1 MSHLVEL
8 YKEELILRGKRE
20 NTLESISNSIN
31 TFEKYLQ
38 TKDIEL
44 NDTTINNITVQ
55 DAFNY
60 RKYLLDKGYKRS
72 SVNTKIANIKSYFG
86 FLTRHEIISKNP
98 FTGFEAME
106 ENDKTIKDILTKEED
121 IKIIESIRI
130 KLQGERNFEYASK
143 RNKAIIAVLASTGV
157 RIENLLSVTMDRLIK
172 INEGY
177 RIDYTKAETKGKV
190 DTTIYIV
197 GKNKELLEDYLK
209 VRKDKSGLNL
219 LFNSAGGN
227 KKISRSD
234 MITIINKRV
243 EYLGIQKHIVSHSF
257 RAYTANALL
266 SNGVDPILIRK
277 MLGWAND
284 KQDMLTSVYY
294 RSEAQE
300 KQIIEYSQILWK

>member
-1 MSHLVEL
+1 MSRLVEL
-8 YKEELILRGKRE
+8 YKEELSLKGKRV
-20 NTLESISNSIN
+20 NTIESINNSID
-31 TFEKYLQ
+31 TFSKYLQ

-44 NDTTINNITVQ
+44 NDVTVNNITVQ
-55 DAFNY
+55 DAFSY

-72 SVNTKIANIKSYFG
+72 SINTKIANIKSYFG
-86 FLTRHEIISKNP
+86 FLTKHQIISKNP

-106 ENDKTIKDILTKEED
+106 ENDKTIKDILTKEEVIKLIESFD
-121 IKIIESIRI
+121 IK
-130 KLQGERNFEYASK
+130 LAGERNFEYISK

-177 RIDYTKAETKGKV
+177 KIEYTKAETKGKV
-190 DTTIYIV
+190 NTTIYIV

-209 VRKDKSGLNL
+209 VRKDKAGLNL
-219 LFNSAGGN
+219 LFNSAGAN

-234 MITIINKRV
+234 ILTIIDKRV

-257 RAYTANALL
+257 RAFCANMLL
-266 SNGVDPILIRK
+266 SEGVDNLLIKKYMGWRIK
-277 MLGWAND
+277 DNDMLGNI
-284 KQDMLTSVYY
+284 YY

-300 KQIIEYSQILWK
+300 KQFIEYSQILWK

>member
-1 MSHLVEL
+1 MSYLDL
-8 YKEELILRGKRE
+8 YKEELSLKGKRM
-20 NTLESISNSIN
+20 NTIESINNSID
-31 TFEKYLQ
+31 TFSKYLQ

-55 DAFNY
+55 DAFSY
-60 RKYLLDKGYKRS
+60 RKYLLGKGYKKS
-72 SVNTKIANIKSYFG
+72 TVNTKIANIKSYFG
-86 FLTRHEIISKNP
+86 FLTKHQIISKNP
-98 FTGFEAME
+98 FTGFEALNE
-106 ENDKTIKDILTKEED
+106 DDRTIKDILSKEEVIKLIESFD
-121 IKIIESIRI
+121 IK
-130 KLQGERNFEYASK
+130 LAGERNFEYASK
-143 RNKAIIAVLASTGV
+143 RNKAIIAVLASTGI

-172 INEGY
+172 IEEGY
-177 RIDYTKAETKGKV
+177 RINYTKAETKGKI

-197 GKNKELLEDYLK
+197 GRNAELLEEYLK
-209 VRKDKSGLNL
+209 VRKDKAGLNL

-257 RAYTANALL
+257 RAFCANMLL
-266 SNGVDPILIRK
+266 SEGIESILIKK
-277 MLGWAND
+277 MLGWREKSN
-284 KQDMLTSVYY
+284 DMLSNIYY

>member
-1 MSHLVEL
+1 MSYLDL
-8 YKEELILRGKRE
+8 YKEELSLKGKRV
-20 NTLESISNSIN
+20 NTIESIDNSIN

-44 NDTTINNITVQ
+44 NDVTVNNITVQ

-60 RKYLLDKGYKRS
+60 RKYLLYKGYKKS
-72 SVNTKIANIKSYFG
+72 TVNTKIANIKSYFG
-86 FLTRHEIISKNP
+86 FLTKHQIISKNP
-98 FTGFEAME
+98 FTGFEALNE
-106 ENDKTIKDILTKEED
+106 DDRTIKDILSKEEVIKLIESFD
-121 IKIIESIRI
+121 IK
-130 KLQGERNFEYASK
+130 LAGERNFEYISK
-143 RNKAIIAVLASTGV
+143 RNKAIIAVLASTGI

-172 INEGY
+172 IEEGY
-177 RIDYTKAETKGKV
+177 KIDYTKAETKGKV

-257 RAYTANALL
+257 RAFCANMLL
-266 SNGVDPILIRK
+266 SNGVDSILIK
-277 MLGWAND
+277 KYMGWREKSN
-284 KQDMLTSVYY
+284 DMLSNIYY

-300 KQIIEYSQILWK
+300 KQMIEYSQILWK

>member
-31 TFEKYLQ
+31 TFSEYLQ

-60 RKYLLDKGYKRS
+60 RKYLLDKGYKKS
-72 SVNTKIANIKSYFG
+72 TVNTKIANIKSYFG
-86 FLTRHEIISKNP
+86 FLAKHEIISKNP

-106 ENDKTIKDILTKEED
+106 ENDKTIKDILTKEEVIKLIESFD
-121 IKIIESIRI
+121 IK
-130 KLQGERNFEYASK
+130 LAGERNFEYISK

-172 INEGY
+172 IEEGY
-177 RIDYTKAETKGKV
+177 KIEYTKAETKGKT

-197 GKNKELLEDYLK
+197 GRNAELLEDYLK
-209 VRKDKSGLNL
+209 VRKDKAGLNL

-234 MITIINKRV
+234 MITIINKRI

-300 KQIIEYSQILWK
+300 KQMIEYSQILWK

>member
-1 MSHLVEL
+1 MSYLDL
-8 YKEELILRGKRE
+8 YKEELSLKGKRA
-20 NTLESISNSIN
+20 NTIESIDNSIS

-60 RKYLLDKGYKRS
+60 RKYLLDKGYKKS
-72 SVNTKIANIKSYFG
+72 TVNTKIANTKSYFG
-86 FLTRHEIISKNP
+86 FLTKHQIISKNP

-106 ENDKTIKDILTKEED
+106 ENDKTIKDILTKEEV
-121 IKIIESIRI
+121 IKLIESFDI

-157 RIENLLSVTMDRLIK
+157 RIENLLNVTMDRLIK
-172 INEGY
+172 IEEGY
-177 RIDYTKAETKGKV
+177 KIEYTKAETKGKV

-197 GKNKELLEDYLK
+197 GKNAELLEDYLK
-209 VRKDKSGLNL
+209 VRKDKAGLNL
-219 LFNSAGGN
+219 LFNSVNG

-257 RAYTANALL
+257 RAFCANMLL
-266 SNGVDPILIRK
+266 SAGVDNLLIKKYMGWRIK
-277 MLGWAND
+277 DNDMLGNI
-284 KQDMLTSVYY
+284 YY
-294 RSEAQE
+294 RSEVQE
-300 KQIIEYSQILWK
+300 KQFIEYSQILWK

>member
-1 MSHLVEL
+1 MSYLEI
-8 YKEELILRGKRE
+8 YKEELELKGKRE
-20 NTLESISNSIN
+20 NTIESIGHSLK

-44 NDTTINNITVQ
+44 NDATINNITVQ

-60 RKYLLDKGYKRS
+60 RKYLLDKGYKKS
-72 SVNTKIANIKSYFG
+72 TVNTKIANAKSYFG
-86 FLTRHEIISKNP
+86 FLTKHQIISKNP

-106 ENDKTIKDILTKEED
+106 ENDKTIKDILTKEEVIKLIESFD
-121 IKIIESIRI
+121 IK
-130 KLQGERNFEYASK
+130 LAGERNFEYISK

-157 RIENLLSVTMDRLIK
+157 RIENLLNVTMDRLIK
-172 INEGY
+172 IEEGY
-177 RIDYTKAETKGKV
+177 KINYTKAETKGKV

-219 LFNSAGGN
+219 LFGSVNG

-257 RAYTANALL
+257 RAFCANMLL
-266 SNGVDPILIRK
+266 SNGVDNLLIK
-277 MLGWAND
+277 KYMGWREKSN
-284 KQDMLTSVYY
+284 DMLSNIYY

-300 KQIIEYSQILWK
+300 KQFIEYSQILWK

>member
-1 MSHLVEL
+1 MSYLEL
-8 YKEELILRGKRE
+8 YTEELELRGKRM
-20 NTLESISNSIN
+20 NTIESIN
-31 TFEKYLQ
+31 TSVKTFSEYLQ
-38 TKDIEL
+38 TKDNEL
-44 NDTTINNITVQ
+44 NDATINNITVQ

-60 RKYLLDKGYKRS
+60 RKYLLDKGYKKS
-72 SVNTKIANIKSYFG
+72 TVNTKIANTKSYFG
-86 FLTRHEIISKNP
+86 FLTKHQIISKNP
-98 FTGFEAME
+98 FAGFEAME
-106 ENDKTIKDILTKEED
+106 ENDKTIKDILTKEEVIKLIESFD
-121 IKIIESIRI
+121 IK
-130 KLQGERNFEYASK
+130 LAGERNFEYISK
-143 RNKAIIAVLASTGV
+143 RNKAIIAVLASTGI
-157 RIENLLSVTMDRLIK
+157 RIENLLNITVDRLIK
-172 INEGY
+172 IEEGY
-177 RIDYTKAETKGKV
+177 KIEYTKAETKGKV

-197 GKNKELLEDYLK
+197 GKNKELLEEYLK

-234 MITIINKRV
+234 IITIIGKRV
-243 EYLGIQKHIVSHSF
+243 KYIGVTKHITSHSF

-266 SNGVDPILIRK
+266 SNGIDPIIIRK

>member
-1 MSHLVEL
+1 MSYLDL
-8 YKEELILRGKRE
+8 YKEELSLKGKRE
-20 NTLESISNSIN
+20 NTIESINNSIN
-31 TFEKYLQ
+31 TFSKYLQ

-60 RKYLLDKGYKRS
+60 RKYLLGKGYKRS

-86 FLTRHEIISKNP
+86 FLTKHEIISKNP

-106 ENDKTIKDILTKEED
+106 ENDKTIKDILTKEEVIKLIESFD
-121 IKIIESIRI
+121 IK
-130 KLQGERNFEYASK
+130 LAGERNFEYISK

-172 INEGY
+172 IEEGY
-177 RIDYTKAETKGKV
+177 KINYTKAETKGKG

-197 GKNKELLEDYLK
+197 GKNAELLEDYLK

-234 MITIINKRV
+234 ILTIIDKRV
-243 EYLGIQKHIVSHSF
+243 KYLGIQKHIVSHSF
-257 RAYTANALL
+257 RAFCANMLL
-266 SNGVDPILIRK
+266 SNGVDSILIK
-277 MLGWAND
+277 KYMGWREKSN
-284 KQDMLTSVYY
+284 DMLSNIYY

-300 KQIIEYSQILWK
+300 KQMIEYSQILWK

>member
-1 MSHLVEL
+1 MSYLEL
-8 YKEELILRGKRE
+8 YTEELELKGKRM
-20 NTLESISNSIN
+20 NTIESINNSID
-31 TFEKYLQ
+31 TFSKYLQ

-86 FLTRHEIISKNP
+86 FLTKHEIISKNP

-106 ENDKTIKDILTKEED
+106 ENDKTIKDILTKEEVLKLIESFD
-121 IKIIESIRI
+121 IK
-130 KLQGERNFEYASK
+130 LAGERNFEYISK

-157 RIENLLSVTMDRLIK
+157 RIENLLSVTVDRLIK

-177 RIDYTKAETKGKV
+177 KIEYTKAETKGKV
-190 DTTIYIV
+190 NTTIYIA
-197 GKNKELLEDYLK
+197 GKNAELLEEYLK
-209 VRKDKSGLNL
+209 IRKDKSGLNL
-219 LFNSAGGN
+219 LFNSAGAN

-234 MITIINKRV
+234 ILTIIDKRV
-243 EYLGIQKHIVSHSF
+243 KYLGIQKHIVSHSF
-257 RAYTANALL
+257 RAFCANMLL
-266 SNGVDPILIRK
+266 SEGVESILIKK
-277 MLGWAND
+277 MLGWREKSN
-284 KQDMLTSVYY
+284 DMLSSVYY

>member
-1 MSHLVEL
+1 MSYLEL
-8 YKEELILRGKRE
+8 YKEELSLKGKRA
-20 NTLESISNSIN
+20 NTIESINNSID
-31 TFEKYLQ
+31 TFSKYLQ

-60 RKYLLDKGYKRS
+60 RKYLLDKGYKKS
-72 SVNTKIANIKSYFG
+72 TVNTKIANAKSYFG
-86 FLTRHEIISKNP
+86 FLTKHEIISKNP

-106 ENDKTIKDILTKEED
+106 ENDKTIKDILTKEEVIKLIESFD
-121 IKIIESIRI
+121 IK
-130 KLQGERNFEYASK
+130 LAGERNFEYISK

-157 RIENLLSVTMDRLIK
+157 RIENLLNVTMDRLIK
-172 INEGY
+172 IEEGY
-177 RIDYTKAETKGKV
+177 KIEYTKAETKGKV
-190 DTTIYIV
+190 NTTIYIV

-257 RAYTANALL
+257 RAFCANMLL
-266 SNGVDPILIRK
+266 SNGIESILIK
-277 MLGWAND
+277 NMLGWHEKTN
-284 KQDMLTSVYY
+284 DMLSNIYY

>member
-1 MSHLVEL
+1 MSYLDL
-8 YKEELILRGKRE
+8 YTEELELKGKRV
-20 NTLESISNSIN
+20 NTIESIN
-31 TFEKYLQ
+31 TSVKTFSEYLQ

-60 RKYLLDKGYKRS
+60 RKYLLYKGYKKS
-72 SVNTKIANIKSYFG
+72 TVNTKIANIKSYFG
-86 FLTRHEIISKNP
+86 FLTKHEIISKNP

-106 ENDKTIKDILTKEED
+106 ENDKTIKDILTKEEVIKLIESFD
-121 IKIIESIRI
+121 IK
-130 KLQGERNFEYASK
+130 LAGERNFEYISK

-157 RIENLLSVTMDRLIK
+157 RIENLLNVTMDRLIK
-172 INEGY
+172 IAEGY
-177 RIDYTKAETKGKV
+177 KIEYTKAETKGKV

-197 GKNKELLEDYLK
+197 GRNAELLEDYLK

-219 LFNSAGGN
+219 LFNSVNG

-243 EYLGIQKHIVSHSF
+243 EYLGIQKHITSHSF

-266 SNGVDPILIRK
+266 SNGIEPVIIRK
-277 MLGWAND
+277 MLGWASD
-284 KQDMLTSVYY
+284 KQDMLSSVYY
-294 RSEAQE
+294 RSEPQE
-300 KQIIEYSQILWK
+300 KQFIEYSQILWK

>member
-1 MSHLVEL
+1 MSYLDL
-8 YKEELILRGKRE
+8 YKEELSLKGKRM
-20 NTLESISNSIN
+20 NTIESIDHSIN

-44 NDTTINNITVQ
+44 NDATINNITVQ

-72 SVNTKIANIKSYFG
+72 TVNTKIANTKSYFG
-86 FLTRHEIISKNP
+86 FLAKHEIISKNP

-106 ENDKTIKDILTKEED
+106 ENDKTIKDILTKEEV
-121 IKIIESIRI
+121 IKLIESFGI

-143 RNKAIIAVLASTGV
+143 RNKAIIAVLASTGI

-172 INEGY
+172 IEEGY
-177 RIDYTKAETKGKV
+177 KIEYTKAETKGKV

-197 GKNKELLEDYLK
+197 GKNKELLEDYFK
-209 VRKDKSGLNL
+209 VRKDKAGLNL
-219 LFNSAGGN
+219 LFNSVNG

-243 EYLGIQKHIVSHSF
+243 KYIGVTKHITSHSF

-266 SNGVDPILIRK
+266 SNGIDPIIIRK

-294 RSEAQE
+294 RNEAQE

>member
-1 MSHLVEL
+1 MSYLDL
-8 YKEELILRGKRE
+8 YKEELSLKGKRM
-20 NTLESISNSIN
+20 NTIQSINNSID
-31 TFEKYLQ
+31 TFSKYLQ

-60 RKYLLDKGYKRS
+60 RKYLLYKGYKKS
-72 SVNTKIANIKSYFG
+72 TVNTKIANIKSYFG
-86 FLTRHEIISKNP
+86 FLTKHQIISKNP

-106 ENDKTIKDILTKEED
+106 ENDKTIKDILTKEEV
-121 IKIIESIRI
+121 IKLIESFGI

-143 RNKAIIAVLASTGV
+143 RNKAIIAVLASTGI

-172 INEGY
+172 IEEGY
-177 RIDYTKAETKGKV
+177 KIEYTKAETKGKV

-209 VRKDKSGLNL
+209 VRKDKAGLNL
-219 LFNSAGGN
+219 LFNSVNG

-257 RAYTANALL
+257 RAFCANMLL
-266 SNGVDPILIRK
+266 SNGVDSILIK
-277 MLGWAND
+277 KYMGWREKSN
-284 KQDMLTSVYY
+284 DMLSNIYY

-300 KQIIEYSQILWK
+300 KQFIEYSQILWK

>member
-1 MSHLVEL
+1 MSYLEL
-8 YKEELILRGKRE
+8 YKEELSLKGKRM
-20 NTLESISNSIN
+20 NTIESINNSID
-31 TFEKYLQ
+31 TFSEYLQ

-60 RKYLLDKGYKRS
+60 RKYLLDKGYKKS
-72 SVNTKIANIKSYFG
+72 TVNTKIANTKSYFG
-86 FLTRHEIISKNP
+86 FLTKHQIISKNP

-106 ENDKTIKDILTKEED
+106 ENDKTIKDILTKEEVIKLIESFD
-121 IKIIESIRI
+121 IK
-130 KLQGERNFEYASK
+130 LAGERNFEYISK
-143 RNKAIIAVLASTGV
+143 RNKAIISILASTGI
-157 RIENLLSVTMDRLIK
+157 RIENLLNVTVDRLIK

-197 GKNKELLEDYLK
+197 GKNAELLEDYLK
-209 VRKDKSGLNL
+209 VRKDKAGLNL
-219 LFNSAGGN
+219 LFNSVNG

-257 RAYTANALL
+257 RAFCANMLL
-266 SNGVDPILIRK
+266 SAGVDNLLIKKYMGWRIK
-277 MLGWAND
+277 DNDMLGNI
-284 KQDMLTSVYY
+284 YY
-294 RSEAQE
+294 RSEVQE
-300 KQIIEYSQILWK
+300 KQFIEYSQILWK

>member
-1 MSHLVEL
+1 MSYLDL
-8 YKEELILRGKRE
+8 YKEELSLKGKRM
-20 NTLESISNSIN
+20 NTIESINNSID

-44 NDTTINNITVQ
+44 NDATINNITVH

-60 RKYLLDKGYKRS
+60 RKYLLDKGYKKS
-72 SVNTKIANIKSYFG
+72 TVNTKIANTKSYFG
-86 FLTRHEIISKNP
+86 FLAKHEIISKNP

-106 ENDKTIKDILTKEED
+106 ENDKTIKDILTKEEVIKLIESFD
-121 IKIIESIRI
+121 IK
-130 KLQGERNFEYASK
+130 LAGERNFEYISK
-143 RNKAIIAVLASTGV
+143 RNKAIIAVLASTGI
-157 RIENLLSVTMDRLIK
+157 RIENLLSVTVDRLIK
-172 INEGY
+172 IEEGY
-177 RIDYTKAETKGKV
+177 KINYTKAETKGKV

-209 VRKDKSGLNL
+209 VRKDKAGLNL
-219 LFNSAGGN
+219 LFNSVNG

-257 RAYTANALL
+257 RAFCANMLL
-266 SNGVDPILIRK
+266 SNGIESILIKK
-277 MLGWAND
+277 MLGWREKSN
-284 KQDMLTSVYY
+284 DMLSNIYY

-300 KQIIEYSQILWK
+300 KQFIEYSQILWK

>member
-20 NTLESISNSIN
+20 NTLESISNSLK
-31 TFEKYLQ
+31 TFSEFLQ

-44 NDTTINNITVQ
+44 NDATINNITVQ

-60 RKYLLDKGYKRS
+60 RKYLLYKGYKKS
-72 SVNTKIANIKSYFG
+72 TVNTKIANIKSYFG
-86 FLTRHEIISKNP
+86 FLTKHEIIAKNP
-98 FTGFEAME
+98 FIGFEAME
-106 ENDKTIKDILTKEED
+106 ENDKSVKDILTKEEVV
-121 IKIIESIRI
+121 KLIESFGI

-143 RNKAIIAVLASTGV
+143 RNKAIIAILASTGI
-157 RIENLLSVTMDRLIK
+157 RIENLLNVTMDRLVK
-172 INEGY
+172 IDEGY
-177 RIDYTKAETKGKV
+177 KIEYTKDETKGKV

-197 GKNKELLEDYLK
+197 GRNAELLEDYLK
-209 VRKDKSGLNL
+209 VRKDKAGLNL

-243 EYLGIQKHIVSHSF
+243 AYIGVTKHITSHSF

-266 SNGVDPILIRK
+266 SNGIEPVIIRK

>member
-1 MSHLVEL
+1 MSYLEL
-8 YKEELILRGKRE
+8 YKEELELKGKRM
-20 NTLESISNSIN
+20 NTIESINNSID
-31 TFEKYLQ
+31 TFSKYLQ

-44 NDTTINNITVQ
+44 NDATINNITVQ

-60 RKYLLDKGYKRS
+60 RKYLLDKGYKKS
-72 SVNTKIANIKSYFG
+72 TVNTKIANTKSYFG
-86 FLTRHEIISKNP
+86 FLAKHEIISKNP
-98 FTGFEAME
+98 FTGFEALNE
-106 ENDKTIKDILTKEED
+106 DDRTIKDILSKEEVIKLIESFD
-121 IKIIESIRI
+121 IK
-130 KLQGERNFEYASK
+130 LAGERNFEYISK
-143 RNKAIIAVLASTGV
+143 RNKAIISILASTGI

-172 INEGY
+172 IEEGY
-177 RIDYTKAETKGKV
+177 KIEYTKAETKGKV

-257 RAYTANALL
+257 RAFCANMLL
-266 SNGVDPILIRK
+266 SNGVDNLLIK
-277 MLGWAND
+277 KYMGWREKSN
-284 KQDMLTSVYY
+284 DMLSSVYY

-300 KQIIEYSQILWK
+300 KQMIEYSQILWK

>member
-1 MSHLVEL
+1 MSYLEL
-8 YKEELILRGKRE
+8 YTEELELKGKRM
-20 NTLESISNSIN
+20 NTIESINNSID
-31 TFEKYLQ
+31 TFSKYLQ

-106 ENDKTIKDILTKEED
+106 ENDKTIKDILTKEEVIKLIESFD
-121 IKIIESIRI
+121 IK
-130 KLQGERNFEYASK
+130 LAGERNFEYISK
-143 RNKAIIAVLASTGV
+143 RNKAIIAVLASTGI

-172 INEGY
+172 IEEGY
-177 RIDYTKAETKGKV
+177 KIEYTKAETKGKV

-234 MITIINKRV
+234 MLGIIDKRV
-243 EYLGIQKHIVSHSF
+243 KYIGVNKHIVSHSF
-257 RAYTANALL
+257 RAFCANMLL
-266 SNGVDPILIRK
+266 SEGIDNLLIKKYMGWRIK
-277 MLGWAND
+277 DNDMLGNI
-284 KQDMLTSVYY
+284 YY
-294 RSEAQE
+294 RNEAQE

>member
-1 MSHLVEL
+1 MSYLDL
-8 YKEELILRGKRE
+8 YKEELSLKGKRM
-20 NTLESISNSIN
+20 NTIGSINNSID
-31 TFEKYLQ
+31 TFSKYLQ

-44 NDTTINNITVQ
+44 NDVAINNITTQ

-86 FLTRHEIISKNP
+86 FLTKHQIISKNP

-106 ENDKTIKDILTKEED
+106 ENDKTIKDILTKEEV
-121 IKIIESIRI
+121 IKLIESFGI
-130 KLQGERNFEYASK
+130 KLQGERNFGYASK

-172 INEGY
+172 IEEGY
-177 RIDYTKAETKGKV
+177 RIEYTKAETKGKI

-197 GKNKELLEDYLK
+197 GRNAELLEDYLK
-209 VRKDKSGLNL
+209 VRKDKAGLNL

-257 RAYTANALL
+257 RAFCANMLL
-266 SNGVDPILIRK
+266 SEGIESILIKK
-277 MLGWAND
+277 MLGWREKSN
-284 KQDMLTSVYY
+284 DMLSSVYY

>member
-1 MSHLVEL
+1 MSYLDL
-8 YKEELILRGKRE
+8 YKEELSLKGKRV
-20 NTLESISNSIN
+20 NTIESIDNSIN

-44 NDTTINNITVQ
+44 NDATINNIAVQ

-60 RKYLLDKGYKRS
+60 RKYLLDKGYKKS
-72 SVNTKIANIKSYFG
+72 TVNTKIANIKSYFG

-106 ENDKTIKDILTKEED
+106 ENDKTIKDILTKEEVIKLIESFD
-121 IKIIESIRI
+121 IK
-130 KLQGERNFEYASK
+130 LAGERNFEYISK
-143 RNKAIIAVLASTGV
+143 RNKAIIAVLASTGI

-172 INEGY
+172 IEEGY
-177 RIDYTKAETKGKV
+177 KIEYTKAETKGKV

-197 GKNKELLEDYLK
+197 GRNKELLEDYLK
-209 VRKDKSGLNL
+209 VRKDKAGLNL
-219 LFNSAGGN
+219 LFNSVNG

-300 KQIIEYSQILWK
+300 RQIIEYSQILWK

>member
-31 TFEKYLQ
+31 TFQKYLQ

-44 NDTTINNITVQ
+44 NDATINNITVQ

-60 RKYLLDKGYKRS
+60 RKYLLYKGYKKS
-72 SVNTKIANIKSYFG
+72 TVNTKIANIKSYFG
-86 FLTRHEIISKNP
+86 FLTKHQIISKNP

-106 ENDKTIKDILTKEED
+106 ENDKTIKDILTKEEV
-121 IKIIESIRI
+121 IKLIESFGI

-172 INEGY
+172 IEEGY
-177 RIDYTKAETKGKV
+177 KIEYTKAETKGKT

-197 GKNKELLEDYLK
+197 EKNKEVLEDYLK

-227 KKISRSD
+227 KKI
-234 MITIINKRV
+234 
-243 EYLGIQKHIVSHSF
+243 
-257 RAYTANALL
+257 
-266 SNGVDPILIRK
+266 
-277 MLGWAND
+277 
-284 KQDMLTSVYY
+284 
-294 RSEAQE
+294 
-300 KQIIEYSQILWK
+300 

>member
-1 MSHLVEL
+1 MSYLDL
-8 YKEELILRGKRE
+8 YKEELSLKGKRA
-20 NTLESISNSIN
+20 NTIESIDNSIS

-72 SVNTKIANIKSYFG
+72 TVNTKIANTKSYFG
-86 FLTRHEIISKNP
+86 FLAKHEIISKNP

-106 ENDKTIKDILTKEED
+106 ENDKTIKDILTKEEV
-121 IKIIESIRI
+121 IKLIESFDI

-157 RIENLLSVTMDRLIK
+157 RIENLLNVTMDRLVK
-172 INEGY
+172 IEEGY
-177 RIDYTKAETKGKV
+177 KIEYTKAETKGKV

-197 GKNKELLEDYLK
+197 GRNAELLEDYLK
-209 VRKDKSGLNL
+209 VRKDKAGLNL
-219 LFNSAGGN
+219 LFNSVNG

-257 RAYTANALL
+257 RAFCANMLL
-266 SNGVDPILIRK
+266 SEGIDNLLIKKYMGWRIK
-277 MLGWAND
+277 DNDMLGNI
-284 KQDMLTSVYY
+284 YY

-300 KQIIEYSQILWK
+300 KQFIEYSQILWK

>member
-1 MSHLVEL
+1 MSYLDL
-8 YKEELILRGKRE
+8 YKEELNLRGKRE
-20 NTLESISNSIN
+20 NTIESIDHSIN
-31 TFEKYLQ
+31 TFSKYLQ

-86 FLTRHEIISKNP
+86 FLTKHQIISKNP

-106 ENDKTIKDILTKEED
+106 ENDKTIKDILTKEEVIKLIESFD
-121 IKIIESIRI
+121 IK
-130 KLQGERNFEYASK
+130 LAGERNFEYISK
-143 RNKAIIAVLASTGV
+143 RNRAIIAVLASTGI

-172 INEGY
+172 IEEGY
-177 RIDYTKAETKGKV
+177 KIEYTKAETKGKV

-197 GKNKELLEDYLK
+197 GRNKELLEEYLK
-209 VRKDKSGLNL
+209 VRKDKAGLNL
-219 LFNSAGGN
+219 LFNSAGAN
-227 KKISRSD
+227 KKISTSD
-234 MITIINKRV
+234 MITIIDKRV
-243 EYLGIQKHIVSHSF
+243 KYLGIAKHITSHSF

-266 SNGVDPILIRK
+266 SNGVDPITIHK
-277 MLGWAND
+277 MLGWSNN
-284 KQDMLTSVYY
+284 KQDMLSSIYY

>member
-1 MSHLVEL
+1 MSYLEL
-8 YKEELILRGKRE
+8 YKEELDLKGKRE
-20 NTLESISNSIN
+20 NTMESINNSLK
-31 TFEKYLQ
+31 TFSEFLQ

-55 DAFNY
+55 DAFSY
-60 RKYLLDKGYKRS
+60 RKYLLYKGYKKS
-72 SVNTKIANIKSYFG
+72 TVNTKIANIKSYFG

-98 FTGFEAME
+98 FTGFEALNE
-106 ENDKTIKDILTKEED
+106 DDKNVKDILTKEEV
-121 IKIIESIRI
+121 IKLIESFDV
-130 KLQGERNFEYASK
+130 KLAGERNFEYISK

-157 RIENLLSVTMDRLIK
+157 RIENLLNVTMDRLIK

-177 RIDYTKAETKGKV
+177 KIEYTEAETKGKV

-197 GKNKELLEDYLK
+197 GRNAELLEDYLK
-209 VRKDKSGLNL
+209 VRKDKAGLNL

-234 MITIINKRV
+234 MITIIDKRV
-243 EYLGIQKHIVSHSF
+243 KYLGIQKHIVPHSF

-266 SNGVDPILIRK
+266 SNGIEPVIIRK

-284 KQDMLTSVYY
+284 KQDMLSSVYY

>member
-1 MSHLVEL
+1 MSYLDL
-8 YKEELILRGKRE
+8 YKEELNLKGKRV
-20 NTLESISNSIN
+20 NTIESINNSID
-31 TFEKYLQ
+31 TFQKYLQ
-38 TKDIEL
+38 IKDIEL
-44 NDTTINNITVQ
+44 NDVTINNITVQ
-55 DAFNY
+55 DAFSY

-86 FLTRHEIISKNP
+86 FLTKHQIISKNP
-98 FTGFEAME
+98 FTGFEALNE
-106 ENDKTIKDILTKEED
+106 DDRTIKDILSKEEV
-121 IKIIESIRI
+121 IKLIESFGI

-157 RIENLLSVTMDRLIK
+157 RIENLLNVTMDRLIK
-172 INEGY
+172 IEEGY
-177 RIDYTKAETKGKV
+177 KINYTKAETKGKV

-219 LFNSAGGN
+219 LFGSVNG

-257 RAYTANALL
+257 RAFCANMLL
-266 SNGVDPILIRK
+266 SNGVDNLLIK
-277 MLGWAND
+277 KYMGWREKSN
-284 KQDMLTSVYY
+284 DMLSNIYY

-300 KQIIEYSQILWK
+300 KQFIEYSQILWK